1 MLMDSTTKTGGDVA
15 NMRFMVAGKQIF
27 LFIDMPG
34 HIPVSIFVHWLSS
47 CVRLQVA
54 GRGFQIPFI
63 HSNKA
68 NQFQL
73 HVGRFLN
80 T

>member
-1 MLMDSTTKTGGDVA
+1 MLMDSITKTSGDVA
-15 NMRFMVAGKQIF
+15 NMRFMGKQIF

-34 HIPVSIFVHWLSS
+34 HLSIFVYWLST
-47 CVRLQVA
+47 CVFLQVA
-54 GRGFQIPFI
+54 RRGFQIPFI

>member
-1 MLMDSTTKTGGDVA
+1 MLMDSTTKSGGDVA
-15 NMRFMVAGKQIF
+15 TIRFMALGKQIF

-34 HIPVSIFVHWLSS
+34 HISIFVHWLSS
-47 CVRLQVA
+47 CVLLHVA

-63 HSNKA
+63 HTNRT